1 MAYSLE
7 AIYNSVSWAISSHTK
22 KLSSLQE
29 QASSGQAINR
39 PSDDPYEANQ
49 ILSLRTE
56 SRSMDQYISAVTDV
70 INVLDFSSSVVQQ
83 MTGDGGLGGAQASL
97 TSALTPIYSDPSVRA
112 QKANEINQILEQMV
126 SLANKQRLGHRL
138 FGGAQSDSDPYT
150 VERDGD
156 GQIQRVIYQGSQEER
171 KISVAPGVET
181 SAVLVGDQLFRADDA
196 GTPIFYGSTGVAAG
210 TGTSSARGDTVLKVS
225 GSAGAWVLAIDRGAT
240 TVTANGSETNLAV
253 VNGTT
258 GEVLYIDSTGI
269 TQAGDEYVRVP
280 GTYDTF
286 NVLIHCR
293 DLLRNSA
300 NLPKE
305 QWDTVMRATV
315 DEMSL
320 AEQKLVRAYPLI
332 GGRLQTLTN
341 LKGSL
346 EDIKANADQ
355 EISDRQDAD
364 ITQVAVD
371 LARYQVLY
379 QMSLQVAAK
388 MFSMSLMDYI
398 S

>member
-7 AIYNSVSWAISSHTK
+7 AIYNSVSWAISNHTQ
-22 KLSSLQE
+22 KLSNLQE
-29 QASSGQAINR
+29 QASSGQAVNR
-39 PSDDPYEANQ
+39 PSDNPYDANR
-49 ILSLRTE
+49 ILNLRTE
-56 SRSMDQYISAVTDV
+56 SRSMDQYINTVTEV

-83 MTGDGGLGGAQASL
+83 MTGDRGLGGARASL

-112 QKANEINQILEQMV
+112 QKANEINQILEDLV
-126 SLANKQRLGHRL
+126 SLANKQRMGHRL
-138 FGGAQSDSDPYT
+138 FGGAQSDSDPYSLQRNGAG
-150 VERDGD
+150 E
-156 GQIQRVIYQGSQEER
+156 IQQVIYQGSQEER
-171 KISVAPGVET
+171 NISVAPGVET

-196 GTPIFYGSTGVAAG
+196 ETPVFYGSTGVAAG
-210 TGTSSARGDTVLKVS
+210 TGTSSVRGDIALRIT
-225 GSAGAWVLAIDRGAT
+225 GTAGAWVLSIDGGAT

-258 GEVLYIDSTGI
+258 GQVLYIDATGI

-280 GTYDTF
+280 GTYDVF
-286 NVLIHCR
+286 NVLIHTR
-293 DLLRNSA
+293 DLLKQPDSV
-300 NLPKE
+300 PQG
-305 QWDTVMRATV
+305 QWDAVMRATV
-315 DEMSL
+315 DEL
-320 AEQKLVRAYPLI
+320 GLVEQKLVRAYPMI

-341 LKGSL
+341 LKSSL

-388 MFSMSLMDYI
+388 MFSMSLMDFV